1 MEKTQKQNVVGN
13 TWKCVVWGKSDI
25 LGRMVWMCTAN
36 LHEHRIHLRS
46 LFRFSKSGWGLTTCI
61 SNGLLGNTAGLGPH
75 CEEQNLV
82 DKASFQKQQ
91 AEALVSSEKGCVALP
106 FGAKNAFCKCYIQGD
121 KSRELAPSVTT
132 VSPTQFSL
140 AHTSTGTR
148 RFTQT
153 YAYFFYCCRNPDLEI
168 RLYLICFISKT

>member
-25 LGRMVWMCTAN
+25 LGRTVWMCIAN

-46 LFRFSKSGWGLTTCI
+46 LFGFNKSGWGLTTCI

-75 CEEQNLV
+75 CEEQNLA

-91 AEALVSSEKGCVALP
+91 AEALVSSEKGCKHYRLEP
-106 FGAKNAFCKCYIQGD
+106 
-121 KSRELAPSVTT
+121 RMPSVNVTYKVIKV
-132 VSPTQFSL
+132 VSWLLPLLLCHPPNSAWPTPALEPDASL
-140 AHTSTGTR
+140 KPMLISSTLAGILIR
-148 RFTQT
+148 RS
-153 YAYFFYCCRNPDLEI
+153 D
-168 RLYLICFISKT
+168 CF